1 MRLEFF
7 PSPTL
12 TRYLAKQFI
21 TWIVG
26 MLLVLVLLLQTLDL
40 LSESGK
46 ILGAAGNGQA
56 ELWHYVMLRVPQLVQ
71 RLNVQ
76 TLFTEART
84 RAEGRVPT
92 GNPAL
97 RPQPANPLTR

>member
-1 MRLEFF
+1 MRIEVF

-12 TRYLAKQFI
+12 TRYLAKQFA

-26 MLLVLVLLLQTLDL
+26 MLLILVLLLQTLDL

-56 ELWHYVMLRVPQLVQ
+56 
-71 RLNVQ
+71 
-76 TLFTEART
+76 
-84 RAEGRVPT
+84 
-92 GNPAL
+92 
-97 RPQPANPLTR
+97 